1 MDSATQRHDQIA
13 QMSQTLRIL
22 SVETRLRMLLLL
34 RDRNLC
40 VGALAC
46 RLGLT
51 QGAVSQ
57 HLKVLRDAG
66 FVTAEREGYYVHYRV
81 DENELARW
89 SVGISRLF
97 ERLRTGAADETEAGV
112 AMPTQCSKRKEEPCA
127 RRERKAS
134 ARRAS
139 R

>member
-1 MDSATQRHDQIA
+1 MDSVTQQGDQIA
-13 QMSQTLRIL
+13 QMSKTLRIL
-22 SVETRLRMLLLL
+22 SVESRLRMLLLL

-46 RLGLT
+46 HLGLT

-66 FVTAEREGYYVHYRV
+66 FLTAERKGYYVHYRV
-81 DENELARW
+81 DENELARC
-89 SVGISRLF
+89 SVGITWLF
-97 ERLRTGAADETEAGV
+97 ERLRTGAADDSEVGV
-112 AMPTQCSKRKEEPCA
+112 SMPTQCSKHKEEPCA

-134 ARRAS
+134 ARRA
-139 R
+139 

>member
-1 MDSATQRHDQIA
+1 
-13 QMSQTLRIL
+13 MSQTLRIL
-22 SVETRLRMLLLL
+22 SVETRLRMMMLL

-81 DENELARW
+81 DENELARR

-97 ERLRTGAADETEAGV
+97 ERLCADSADEDEAGV
-112 AMPTQCSKRKEEPCA
+112 ATPTQCGNHKEEPCA
-127 RRERKAS
+127 KRGRRAS
-134 ARRAS
+134 ARRTP

>member
-1 MDSATQRHDQIA
+1 MDSVTQRHDQIA

-51 QGAVSQ
+51 QGAISQ

-66 FVTAEREGYYVHYRV
+66 FVTAEREGYFVHYRV
-81 DENELARW
+81 DESELARW
-89 SVGISRLF
+89 SVGITRLF
-97 ERLRTGAADETEAGV
+97 ARLRTGPVDETEAGG
-112 AMPTQCSKRKEEPCA
+112 AMPTQCSNHKEEPCA
-127 RRERKAS
+127 RRKRRVGVRKA
-134 ARRAS
+134 AT
-139 R
+139 